1 METMKNILLITCLF
15 LLCACGEYQLEQEEN
30 GTTGETENEVS
41 YTLQLNIGSQ
51 DNAKL
56 NYPLSLFLFD
66 DKNNCVAQENIP
78 DENSEYSSSMPK
90 GKYTMVLL
98 SGLTDNNYSY
108 PLEII
113 PDSYITL
120 RNNNCS
126 DKPLQ
131 MGKASV
137 NLTQSTRITLTLS
150 YVVASLTFTLNGIPE
165 HATSTEV
172 SISPVSSGISFN
184 GDDKNDKRQCTVS
197 CRKEGNR
204 WISDAVYIFPNES
217 SQTHLSINI
226 QTPDGNETYGYTY
239 QATLKAGYPYHFT
252 GYYKGGVSLDGEFQ
266 ADGWQPEVDCEFGFD
281 EILPDEGDDDHN
293 TDSGKDDNDSDN
305 TGSTETPDDTKETDT
320 FIVPELPDADTI
332 WGYFYVW
339 QVTSLSATESKAILI
354 APDQWYTLAAD
365 AAGLLE
371 AYEKDDISGWRMF
384 TTEEA
389 VAFRNQFQ
397 ASINDLNTFISE
409 YGFDRFKYTD
419 GARYLCN
426 DGQSTFSLANN
437 RILDAGKTVDYYLRP
452 VKTVR
457 FKLK

>member
-1 METMKNILLITCLF
+1 MKTMKNILLITCLF

-239 QATLKAGYPYHFT
+239 QATLKAGYPYH
-252 GYYKGGVSLDGEFQ
+252 
-266 ADGWQPEVDCEFGFD
+266 
-281 EILPDEGDDDHN
+281 LPDIIKEEYRSTESFRPTDGNRKSTVNSDLMKFFPMRVTTIIIQTAEKMTTILTTPAAPKHRIIQRRATLLSFLSCLMPIRYGDIFM
-293 TDSGKDDNDSDN
+293 SGKSHH
-305 TGSTETPDDTKETDT
+305 
-320 FIVPELPDADTI
+320 FRLPKARL
-332 WGYFYVW
+332 
-339 QVTSLSATESKAILI
+339 SL
-354 APDQWYTLAAD
+354 
-365 AAGLLE
+365 
-371 AYEKDDISGWRMF
+371 
-384 TTEEA
+384 
-389 VAFRNQFQ
+389 
-397 ASINDLNTFISE
+397 
-409 YGFDRFKYTD
+409 
-419 GARYLCN
+419 
-426 DGQSTFSLANN
+426 
-437 RILDAGKTVDYYLRP
+437 
-452 VKTVR
+452 
-457 FKLK
+457 

>member
-172 SISPVSSGISFN
+172 SISL
-184 GDDKNDKRQCTVS
+184 
-197 CRKEGNR
+197 
-204 WISDAVYIFPNES
+204 YIFFFS
-217 SQTHLSINI
+217 YCYKLCYLDRS
-226 QTPDGNETYGYTY
+226 
-239 QATLKAGYPYHFT
+239 KHFT
-252 GYYKGGVSLDGEFQ
+252 GQF
-266 ADGWQPEVDCEFGFD
+266 
-281 EILPDEGDDDHN
+281 
-293 TDSGKDDNDSDN
+293 
-305 TGSTETPDDTKETDT
+305 
-320 FIVPELPDADTI
+320 
-332 WGYFYVW
+332 GYFV
-339 QVTSLSATESKAILI
+339 Q
-354 APDQWYTLAAD
+354 
-365 AAGLLE
+365 
-371 AYEKDDISGWRMF
+371 R
-384 TTEEA
+384 
-389 VAFRNQFQ
+389 
-397 ASINDLNTFISE
+397 
-409 YGFDRFKYTD
+409 
-419 GARYLCN
+419 
-426 DGQSTFSLANN
+426 
-437 RILDAGKTVDYYLRP
+437 
-452 VKTVR
+452 
-457 FKLK
+457 

>member
-1 METMKNILLITCLF
+1 
-15 LLCACGEYQLEQEEN
+15 
-30 GTTGETENEVS
+30 
-41 YTLQLNIGSQ
+41 
-51 DNAKL
+51 
-56 NYPLSLFLFD
+56 
-66 DKNNCVAQENIP
+66 
-78 DENSEYSSSMPK
+78 
-90 GKYTMVLL
+90 
-98 SGLTDNNYSY
+98 
-108 PLEII
+108 
-113 PDSYITL
+113 
-120 RNNNCS
+120 
-126 DKPLQ
+126 

-204 WISDAVYIFPNES
+204 WVSDAVYIFPNES

-226 QTPDGNETYGYTY
+226 QSPDGNETYGYTY

-305 TGSTETPDDTKETDT
+305 TGSTETPDDTEETDT
-320 FIVPELPDADTI
+320 FIVSELPDADTI

>member
-1 METMKNILLITCLF
+1 MHCFMPERR
-15 LLCACGEYQLEQEEN
+15 Q
-30 GTTGETENEVS
+30 
-41 YTLQLNIGSQ
+41 
-51 DNAKL
+51 
-56 NYPLSLFLFD
+56 PL
-66 DKNNCVAQENIP
+66 
-78 DENSEYSSSMPK
+78 
-90 GKYTMVLL
+90 
-98 SGLTDNNYSY
+98 
-108 PLEII
+108 
-113 PDSYITL
+113 
-120 RNNNCS
+120 
-126 DKPLQ
+126 
-131 MGKASV
+131 
-137 NLTQSTRITLTLS
+137 
-150 YVVASLTFTLNGIPE
+150 
-165 HATSTEV
+165 
-172 SISPVSSGISFN
+172 
-184 GDDKNDKRQCTVS
+184 DKRCGIYLSEREFTNPSVDKHSDSRRQRNLWIYVS
-197 CRKEGNR
+197 GNTEG
-204 WISDAVYIFPNES
+204 WIS
-217 SQTHLSINI
+217 LS
-226 QTPDGNETYGYTY
+226 
-239 QATLKAGYPYHFT
+239 FT

-305 TGSTETPDDTKETDT
+305 TGSTETPDDTEETDT

-397 ASINDLNTFISE
+397 ATINGLNTFISE

-419 GARYLCN
+419 GARYLCD